1 MIRTSRSHGNHYC
14 LPAARATNGS
24 EAFAHYYRMHER
36 NLHIISGYLM
46 ETYIHSVE
54 ISAYSK
60 PVREFAF
67 GHR

>member
-1 MIRTSRSHGNHYC
+1 MTRTKSSHHSHYC

-36 NLHIISGYLM
+36 NLHMISVYLM
-46 ETYIHSVE
+46 ETFIHSVE
-54 ISAYSK
+54 NSGSSK
-60 PVREFAF
+60 PVRVIAF